1 MTLDPIVF
9 AERRARVFEV
19 LERRGGG
26 VLLLPS
32 AGEKLRNSTNE
43 YLFRQD
49 SDFHYLTG
57 LEEPDS
63 CAVLS
68 ARPGERKFL
77 LFVRPRDQEKEIWN
91 GRRLGVDGAR
101 EVLGADLA
109 FTMGDLD
116 AELPRWLDGAETLWY
131 RLGAEA
137 AWDSRVVGLV
147 TALRGQERSGKRP
160 PSIIIDTGAVLH
172 ELRLL
177 KRPEELALLRK
188 AADLTAEGHFAAM
201 RDGSAGRREHQ
212 VQAEVEY
219 AFRRRGAAGP
229 GYGTIVAA
237 GANSTILHYRAG
249 DAELRDGQVCLVDAG
264 GEYGLYTADVTRTFP
279 VSGTFSGAQRDLYQ
293 ACLEAQKQAIA
304 AVKPGA
310 TIDGIHA
317 LTVRV
322 LTEGLVGLGL
332 LPGPVE
338 ERIAEGDGLLKLTP
352 GSPEER
358 SAPKGYRKYYM
369 HRTSHWLGMDVHD
382 VGDYVV
388 GGASRPLVQG
398 MVLTVEPGLY
408 VAEHDE
414 GAPAA
419 LRGVGIRIE
428 DDILVTAGGNENLTA
443 GVPKEIGEI
452 EAVCVR

>member
-9 AERRARVFEV
+9 AERRTRVFEE

-26 VLLLPS
+26 LLLVPS

-49 SDFHYLTG
+49 SDFHWLTG

-63 CAVLS
+63 CALLQ
-68 ARPGERKFL
+68 ARGGERKFV
-77 LFVRPRDQEKEIWN
+77 LFVRPRDRAKEIWN
-91 GRRLGVDGAR
+91 GVRVGVEGAR
-101 EVLGADLA
+101 EALGADLA
-109 FTMGDLD
+109 LTVG
-116 AELPRWLDGAETLWY
+116 ELEAQLPAFLDGAATLWF
-131 RLGAEA
+131 RLGADA
-137 AWDSRVVGLV
+137 AWDRRVIGMVA
-147 TALRGQERSGKRP
+147 TLRGEGRAGKRP
-160 PSIIIDTGAVLH
+160 PGAIVDAGAVLH

-177 KRPEELALLRK
+177 KRPDELALLRK

-201 RDGSAGRREHQ
+201 RDGIAGRREHQ
-212 VQAEVEY
+212 VQAEIEY

-249 DAELRDGQVCLVDAG
+249 DAVLQEGEVCLVDAG

-279 VSGTFSGAQRDLYQ
+279 VSGKFSGAQRDLYQ
-293 ACLEAQKQAIA
+293 ACLAAQKRAIE

-317 LTVRV
+317 VTVRA
-322 LTEGLVGLGL
+322 LTEGLVALGL

-338 ERIAEGDGLLKLTP
+338 DRIAEGDRLVKLPP
-352 GSPEER
+352 GSPEEKT
-358 SAPKGYRKYYM
+358 APPGYRKYYM

-382 VGDYVV
+382 VGDYAVN
-388 GGASRPLVQG
+388 GASRPLQPG

-408 VAEHDE
+408 VAADDE
-414 GAPAA
+414 AAPAA

-428 DDILVTAGGNENLTA
+428 DDLLVTVGGNENLTA
-443 GVPKEIGEI
+443 AVPKEIGDV
-452 EAVCVR
+452 EAACTR

>member
-1 MTLDPIVF
+1 MTLEPTVF
-9 AERRARVFEV
+9 AERRARVFEE

-43 YLFRQD
+43 HLFRQD

-63 CAVLS
+63 CALLS
-68 ARPGERKFL
+68 ARPGERRFL
-77 LFVRPRDQEKEIWN
+77 LFVRPRDKEKEIWN
-91 GRRLGVDGAR
+91 GRRLGVEGAR
-101 EVLGADLA
+101 AELGADLA
-109 FTMGDLD
+109 FTMGDL
-116 AELPRWLDGAETLWY
+116 ATELPRWLDAATTLWFP
-131 RLGAEA
+131 LGADP
-137 AWDSRVVGLV
+137 AWDTRIIGVVTG
-147 TALRGQERSGKRP
+147 LRGQGRAGKRAP
-160 PSIIIDTGAVLH
+160 AALADPGAVLH

-188 AADLTAEGHFAAM
+188 AVDLTTEGHLAAM
-201 RDGSAGRREHQ
+201 RDGCAGRREHQ
-212 VQAEVEY
+212 VQAEIEY

-279 VSGTFSGAQRDLYQ
+279 VSGKFSGAQRDLYQ
-293 ACLEAQKQAIA
+293 ACLAAQLAAIA

-317 LTVRV
+317 VTVRA

-338 ERIAEGDGLLKLTP
+338 DRVAEGDALLKLTP

-358 SAPKGYRKYYM
+358 AAPKGYRRFYM

-388 GGASRPLVQG
+388 GGASRPLVPG

-408 VAEHDE
+408 VAEDDE
-414 GAPAA
+414 QAPRA

-428 DDILVTAGGNENLTA
+428 DDLLVTGEGHENLTV
-443 GVPKEIGEI
+443 GVPKEIADV
-452 EAVCVR
+452 EAACTR

>member
-1 MTLDPIVF
+1 MTATPTDF
-9 AERRARVFEV
+9 AERRARVFEE

-32 AGEKLRNSTNE
+32 AGERLRNSTNE

-63 CAVLS
+63 CALLS

-77 LFVRPRDQEKEIWN
+77 LFVRPRDKEKEIWN
-91 GRRLGVDGAR
+91 GRRAGVEGAR
-101 EVLGADLA
+101 ETFGADLA
-109 FTMGDLD
+109 FTVSELD
-116 AELPRWLDGAETLWY
+116 AELPRWIEGASTLWFQ
-131 RLGAEA
+131 LGAEP
-137 AWDSRVVGLV
+137 AWDRRVIGLLA
-147 TALRGQERSGKRP
+147 TLRGQERSGKRP
-160 PSIIIDTGAVLH
+160 PAAIVDAGAVLH
-172 ELRLL
+172 ELRLV
-177 KRPEELALLRK
+177 KRPDELALLRK

-201 RDGSAGRREHQ
+201 RDGLPGRREYQ
-212 VQAEVEY
+212 VQAEIEY

-279 VSGTFSGAQRDLYQ
+279 VSGTFSRAQRDLYQ
-293 ACLEAQKQAIA
+293 ACLAAQQQAIA

-317 LTVRV
+317 ITVRA
-322 LTEGLVGLGL
+322 LTEGLVALGL
-332 LPGPVE
+332 LPGPVDD
-338 ERIAEGDGLLKLTP
+338 RVAEGDQLLKLTP

-358 SAPKGYRKYYM
+358 SAPQGYRKYYM

-388 GGASRPLVQG
+388 GGASRPLVPG

-408 VAEHDE
+408 VAEDDQQ
-414 GAPAA
+414 APQA

-428 DDILVTAGGNENLTA
+428 DDILVTEAGQENLTV
-443 GVPKEIGEI
+443 GVPKEIGDV
-452 EAVCVR
+452 EAACAR

>member
-1 MTLDPIVF
+1 MTFDPTVF
-9 AERRARVFEV
+9 AERRARVFEE

-32 AGEKLRNSTNE
+32 AGEKLRNSTSE
-43 YLFRQD
+43 YVFRQD

-63 CAVLS
+63 CALLS

-77 LFVRPRDQEKEIWN
+77 LFVRPRDRAKEIWT
-91 GRRLGVDGAR
+91 GRRVGVEGAR
-101 EVLGADLA
+101 AVHGADLA

-116 AELPRWLDGAETLWY
+116 AELPRWLDGAATLWFQ
-131 RLGAEA
+131 LGADPD
-137 AWDSRVVGLV
+137 WDQRVIGKIS
-147 TALRGQERSGKRP
+147 ALRGEGRAGKRP
-160 PSIIIDTGAVLH
+160 PAAVASPGAVLH
-172 ELRLL
+172 EQRLV
-177 KRPEELALLRK
+177 KRPDELALLRK

-201 RDGSAGRREHQ
+201 RDGIAGRREYQ
-212 VQAEVEY
+212 VQAEIEY

-249 DAELRDGQVCLVDAG
+249 DAELRDGEVCLVDAG

-293 ACLEAQKQAIA
+293 ACLAAQKRAIE
-304 AVKPGA
+304 AVRPGA

-317 LTVRV
+317 VTVRA

-332 LPGPVE
+332 LPGPVD
-338 ERIAEGDGLLKLTP
+338 ERIAEGDRLVKLAP

-358 SAPKGYRKYYM
+358 TAPKGYRKYYM

-388 GGASRPLVQG
+388 NGASRPLVPG

-408 VAEHDE
+408 VAEDDE
-414 GAPAA
+414 TAPQA

-428 DDILVTAGGNENLTA
+428 DDLLVTEAGHENLTA
-443 GVPKEIGEI
+443 AVPKEIAEI
-452 EAVCVR
+452 EAACVR